1 MSHHTP
7 SNADRAAE
15 EPALREYFRVLGR
28 RRRAVVIFVLL
39 VTATAVGSSFVQS
52 KKYQAEAQVLIQPR
66 QSSEELAGANAPVVL
81 DKKRVIDTE
90 VRVMASESVR
100 ERVEATFGPGTPAA
114 TVGPVEGTDLVSV
127 KVTSTDPALAQAV
140 ANATVSEYTG
150 FRRETQQADLL
161 AGTRSVQAK
170 VDALADDIA
179 AKQAEVDA
187 ATGAQAAT
195 LRTELDTARARY
207 AVLQQ
212 QAEALALSASLST
225 GDANLVDPAGLP
237 SDPVSPNPIRALI
250 LGLLASSILGVGL
263 AFLIDLVDDRI
274 ESKEDVER
282 LVPNAAVVGMVPFF
296 EQWKSAKTARVAAVE
311 DPEGPV
317 AQAYRS
323 MRTSLQFIAGER
335 KVTSIQV
342 TSALPG
348 EGKTATAVN
357 LAIMFALAGAD
368 TVLVDADLRKP
379 RVHEFF
385 DLPNKEGLSSGLLK
399 ESRLDRLLHTIEDV
413 PGLYV
418 ITAGPTP
425 AFPAELMQSE
435 RTRLL
440 SEGLMKEADIVIFD
454 SPPVLPVADPLAL
467 SSKVDAVLLVTSVSG
482 TTRRELGRAA
492 ELLDQVGANVIGTVV
507 NKVPAADG
515 IGYGAYAGYTTGVR
529 RGRVERFFR
538 PAGA

>member
-1 MSHHTP
+1 MPHHP
-7 SNADRAAE
+7 PPNADRAAE

-28 RRRAVVIFVLL
+28 RRKAVVVFVLL
-39 VTATAVGSSFVQS
+39 VTATAVGSSLVQS
-52 KKYQAEAQVLIQPR
+52 KRYSAEAQVLIQPR

-90 VRVMASESVR
+90 VRVMSSESVR
-100 ERVEATFGPGTPAA
+100 ERVEATFGPATPAA
-114 TVGPVEGTDLVSV
+114 TVAPVEGTDLVSV
-127 KVTSTDPALAQAV
+127 RVTSTDPALAQAV
-140 ANATVSEYTG
+140 ANATVAEYTE
-150 FRRETQQADLL
+150 FRRETQTADLL
-161 AGTRSVQAK
+161 AGVRSVQAK
-170 VDALADDIA
+170 VDALA
-179 AKQAEVDA
+179 AEIDA
-187 ATGAQAAT
+187 REQELATVAGAQAAT
-195 LRTELDTARARY
+195 LETQQDTARARY

-212 QAEALALSASLST
+212 QAETLSLSASLST

-237 SDPVSPNPIRALI
+237 TDPSSPQPLRALI
-250 LGLLASSILGVGL
+250 LGLLAGGVLGVGL

-274 ESKEDVER
+274 ESKDDVER
-282 LVPNAAVVGMVPFF
+282 LVPRAPVVGLVPFF
-296 EQWKSAKTARVAAVE
+296 DQWRSPTSTPVASIE
-311 DPEGPV
+311 EPEGPV

-335 KVTSIQV
+335 DVTSIQV

-368 TVLVDADLRKP
+368 VVLVDADLRKP

-385 DLPNKEGLSSGLLK
+385 DLPNREGLSSGLLK
-399 ESRLDRLLHTIEDV
+399 EARLDRLLHTIEEV

-482 TTRRELGRAA
+482 TTRRQLSRAS

-507 NKVPAADG
+507 NKVPAAEG
-515 IGYGAYAGYTTGVR
+515 IGYGTYAGYTAGVR